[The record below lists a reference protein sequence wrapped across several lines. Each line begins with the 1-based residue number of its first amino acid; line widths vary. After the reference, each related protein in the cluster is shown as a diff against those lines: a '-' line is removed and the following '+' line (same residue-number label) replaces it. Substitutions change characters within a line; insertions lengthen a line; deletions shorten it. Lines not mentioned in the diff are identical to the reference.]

1 MSERPQPHTRRLTR
15 IQTVLILAATGVPAA
30 GFAQVMPGYDPSQ
43 ITAAG
48 TGEAH
53 ASPDRAVI
61 QVGVAV
67 EDTSAS
73 AAASANAAL
82 VAAVMDALTGFGFSA
97 ESLPMIA
104 YGVTPI
110 YDRATGTRTLTG
122 YNAHASIRIT
132 VHELNRLG
140 EILDAALAAG
150 ANDVPY
156 IRFEASDE
164 PVARRRALMEAV
176 AHARADAAVLA
187 EAAGGRLGKLIELS
201 TGGGGGPVM
210 MRAARTGELTI
221 TPPDVVIR
229 ASVTGRWEFLPN

>member
-1 MSERPQPHTRRLTR
+1 MRRLTC
-15 IQTVLILAATGVPAA
+15 IQIALIVSATGAPAA
-30 GFAQVMPGYDPSQ
+30 GLGQITTGYDPSQ

-61 QVGVAV
+61 QIGIEVQ
-67 EDTSAS
+67 ETSAS

-82 VAAVMDALTGFGFSA
+82 VAAVMDTLRSLGFPA
-97 ESLPMIA
+97 ESLPMVA

-110 YDRATGTRTLTG
+110 YDRSAGTRTLSG

-132 VHELNRLG
+132 INELNRLG
-140 EILDAALAAG
+140 GILDAALAAG
-150 ANDVPY
+150 ANDVPH
-156 IRFEASDE
+156 IQFEASDE
-164 PVARRRALMEAV
+164 AVARRAALTEAV
-176 AHARADAAVLA
+176 AQARADAAVLA
-187 EAAGGRLGKLIELS
+187 AAAGGRLGKLIELS
-201 TGGGGGPVM
+201 TVGGGGGTVM
-210 MRAARTGELTI
+210 MRAARAGELTI